1 MSEPSCIMVGM
12 KKINKKQMK
21 NYESDFKFSM
31 TNLEN
36 EIERYLEVAGNDRV
50 SHNQITR
57 TIALINWTSRIVSEN
72 RDELEQ
78 LILLNEE

>member
-1 MSEPSCIMVGM
+1 
-12 KKINKKQMK
+12 MK
-21 NYESDFKFSM
+21 NYETDFKFSM

-36 EIERYLEVAGNDRV
+36 EIERYLEVAANDRV